1 MILYVR
7 VLNQAP
13 QLIEICLLRYI
24 KGMSR
29 DNEREDQQDPK
40 DQQGQ
45 QDPKDPKDQKNSF
58 SRWRLEELVTLIE
71 KGKLIT
77 DSGNGENQGEQ
88 DDKTVESCQE
98 TIDTWAESMI
108 PESMTLCKHLIFIGI
123 MILIVV
129 LFFLDQFG
137 FPVRDWS
144 WRINASKWLMD
155 RTGRSTHSIIHFV
168 LYAIP
173 PIAAAFGGSFKL
185 TERQYND
192 IMADMGDEKKAFKQ
206 SKKYRSLR
214 ENETIADAVTIVS
227 VFIAAITALAS

>member
-1 MILYVR
+1 
-7 VLNQAP
+7 
-13 QLIEICLLRYI
+13 
-24 KGMSR
+24 MSR
-29 DNEREDQQDPK
+29 DNKREDQQDQQDQK

-45 QDPKDPKDQKNSF
+45 QDPKDQKNLF
-58 SRWRLEELVTLIE
+58 LSRRLVELATLI
-71 KGKLIT
+71 KDDKLIT

-88 DDKTVESCQE
+88 DDKTLESCQE

-108 PESMTLCKHLIFIGI
+108 PESMTLCKHLILFGI

-144 WRINASKWLMD
+144 WRINTSKWLMD
-155 RTGRSTHSIIHFV
+155 STGRSTHSIIHFV